1 MVAEV
6 EVDQDTGKITVK
18 RMVVANDA
26 GRFRIPTDCAT
37 RSKAARCRA

>member
-18 RMVVANDA
+18 RIVVSNDA
-26 GRFRIPTDCAT
+26 GPISNPDGLRNQM
-37 RSKAARCRA
+37 KAARCKA